1 MTKIARVVLQALL
14 KAMNSILGLLGIAF
28 VLYGLWLVRVWERDL
43 DSSSSF
49 DQYTTAPWVIC
60 TFIGAGVTLCI
71 ITGIGHLAAN
81 CGSGCCLS
89 CYTLIICMLL
99 LLETAMAAD
108 MLLNN
113 DWEKDL
119 PYDPTG
125 KFNDFRDFVE
135 SNFDMFKWIG
145 LLIIL
150 AQAFSILLATALRS
164 IGPEQVANCDSDEEY
179 APARVPLMNHIFQPP
194 EYIVA
199 AKNTSN
205 WNLNK

>member
-1 MTKIARVVLQALL
+1 
-14 KAMNSILGLLGIAF
+14 
-28 VLYGLWLVRVWERDL
+28 
-43 DSSSSF
+43 
-49 DQYTTAPWVIC
+49 
-60 TFIGAGVTLCI
+60 
-71 ITGIGHLAAN
+71 
-81 CGSGCCLS
+81 
-89 CYTLIICMLL
+89 
-99 LLETAMAAD
+99 MAAD
-108 MLLNN
+108 ILLNN
-113 DWEKDL
+113 DWEKVHHFDQHILQNIVFYFVCSLFVLLFQDL

-150 AQAFSILLATALRS
+150 AQVLRILTCLQQIFQKWFSPVDKFNYLQAFSILLATALRS

-179 APARVPLMNHIFQPP
+179 APARVPLMNHVVQPP

-205 WNLNK
+205 WNVRIHS